1 MAIKGGGRGV
11 SLIKNNSIQPVSG
24 GLLVTACLARIKAII
39 VVTSIAV
46 KPNYLKTHQLEL
58 TE

>member
-11 SLIKNNSIQPVSG
+11 SLIINNSIQPVSG

-46 KPNYLKTHQLEL
+46 KPNYLKTH
-58 TE
+58 